1 MPVNSF
7 DDYPMSWRPT
17 LQKRNGPIYTQLAGQ
32 LAEDIRAGVLKPGDR
47 LPPQRELADFLDLN
61 FSTVTR
67 AYKLCEQQG
76 LICAKVGQGTFV
88 SSDVSVSDTLLYA
101 QEPSDCIQMGTV
113 LPPYAG
119 NEAVIAFVRELLN
132 QPDAPALLEYHSP
145 AGTYAQRRT
154 VRRWLEGIGI
164 HTGPENILFS
174 TGSQNAL
181 CAAILGLFQPGDR
194 IGAAPLSFSGLKS
207 IAKMVGVQ
215 VVPLPGRGSGIQT
228 EELERFCRAE
238 NLKGLYLIPDQSN
251 PTTYSLTA
259 EERSHIGE
267 VAQRLGLILLEDA
280 INRMFSDGTCPPLHR
295 YAPQNTVY
303 IFSASKFLSPG
314 LRVAYVVC
322 PDACAARMEEAL
334 YNMNL
339 AVSPLNVEIVNR
351 ILASP
356 LLPQLLAQKR
366 DILVRRNTIADRML
380 SGYELQGPPNCCF
393 RWLQLPKGQRGQEFE
408 DAARRAGVQ
417 VFCAERFSV
426 GKAEA
431 PNAVRICVSAP
442 RTEQELIRGL
452 ERIQATLA

>member
-280 INRMFSDGTCPPLHR
+280 INRMFSDGTGCSPAMSCKARRTAVFGGCSCRRGSGARSLKMRPGGPACRSFVPSAFPWERRRPPMRFASASLPRGRSRRWCGAWSGSGPPLPEGSWTR
-295 YAPQNTVY
+295 CEQRDGPKWA
-303 IFSASKFLSPG
+303 I
-314 LRVAYVVC
+314 
-322 PDACAARMEEAL
+322 
-334 YNMNL
+334 
-339 AVSPLNVEIVNR
+339 
-351 ILASP
+351 P
-356 LLPQLLAQKR
+356 LLLW
-366 DILVRRNTIADRML
+366 
-380 SGYELQGPPNCCF
+380 SH
-393 RWLQLPKGQRGQEFE
+393 KGINNM
-408 DAARRAGVQ
+408 
-417 VFCAERFSV
+417 
-426 GKAEA
+426 
-431 PNAVRICVSAP
+431 P
-442 RTEQELIRGL
+442 IRHKG
-452 ERIQATLA
+452 